1 MRSLK
6 KIFSIV
12 IISASLVNVPLVSA
26 SPSQQVNQT
35 PLQEIVNSLE
45 LTEDQQ
51 NEISSFIDKYQ
62 DSRPVIDVE
71 KVIELKKEQLR
82 LIAQPKLDESKLG
95 SIIDMIQVKQKQLLI
110 DEMQL
115 KNNIYNV
122 LTEDQ
127 KTKFKSSLKSLILET
142 N

>member
-12 IISASLVNVPLVSA
+12 IVSASLVTVPLASA
-26 SPSQQVNQT
+26 SPSQQSQT

-51 NEISSFIDKYQ
+51 NEISSFIHKYQ
-62 DSRPVIDVE
+62 ESRPVINVE
-71 KVIELKKEQLR
+71 KVVELKKEQLR
-82 LIAQPKLDESKLG
+82 LITQPKLDETKLG
-95 SIIDMIQVKQKQLLI
+95 SIIDLIQVKQKQLLI

-127 KTKFKSSLKSLILET
+127 KTKFKSSLKSLIL
-142 N
+142 

>member
-1 MRSLK
+1 MRSLN
-6 KIFSIV
+6 KIFSII
-12 IISASLVNVPLVSA
+12 IISASLVTVPLVSA

-62 DSRPVIDVE
+62 ESRPVIDVE

-82 LIAQPKLDESKLG
+82 LIAQPKLDEPKLG

>member
-1 MRSLK
+1 MRSLNK
-6 KIFSIV
+6 MFSIV
-12 IISASLVNVPLVSA
+12 IFSASLVAVPLVSA

-35 PLQEIVNSLE
+35 PLQEIVDSLE
-45 LTEDQQ
+45 LTEDQK

-62 DSRPVIDVE
+62 ESRPVIDVE

-82 LIAQPKLDESKLG
+82 LITQTKLDEPKLE
-95 SIIDMIQVKQKQLLI
+95 SIIDMIQGKQKQLLM
-110 DEMQL
+110 DEMRL

-122 LTEDQ
+122 LTEGQ
-127 KTKFKSSLKSLILET
+127 KTKFKSSLKSLIFES

>member
-12 IISASLVNVPLVSA
+12 IISASLVTVPLASA
-26 SPSQQVNQT
+26 SPSQQSQT

-62 DSRPVIDVE
+62 ESRPVINVE
-71 KVIELKKEQLR
+71 KVVELKKEQLR
-82 LIAQPKLDESKLG
+82 LITQPKLDETKLG

-127 KTKFKSSLKSLILET
+127 KTKFKSSLKSLIL
-142 N
+142 

>member
-26 SPSQQVNQT
+26 SPSLQVNQT

-122 LTEDQ
+122 LTEEQ

>member
-1 MRSLK
+1 MKSLNQM
-6 KIFSIV
+6 FSIV
-12 IISASLVNVPLVSA
+12 IISASLVSAPLVSA
-26 SPSQQVNQT
+26 SPSQEVNQT

-62 DSRPVIDVE
+62 ESRPVIDVE

-82 LIAQPKLDESKLG
+82 LIAQPKLDEPKLG